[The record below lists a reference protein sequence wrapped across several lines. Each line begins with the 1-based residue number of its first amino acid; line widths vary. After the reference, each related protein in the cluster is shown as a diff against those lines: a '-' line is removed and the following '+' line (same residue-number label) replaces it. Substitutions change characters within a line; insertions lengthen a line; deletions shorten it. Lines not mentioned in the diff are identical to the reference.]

1 MSNQQGEAKTVLAPL
16 GPRGEVIPP
25 ASSEETAR
33 KPSKV
38 AAAQLAHAALDHLRS
53 ERALPYFLAGP
64 AVLIVLFVIGYPL
77 VSNVWNSLHYGHLPS
92 PRVNEWVGLEHYITA
107 VTDPELRRAALNS
120 ITISGGTALFSVVT
134 GFAWAIALNQARRF
148 KAGLQVLVLTPWV
161 LSGVMV
167 ARLWLWLLDPVLG
180 VLNHWLVGFV
190 LQPLFGF
197 QGSLELTTSA
207 QTAGL
212 TVVIACGWR
221 MTPFVFVMIL
231 AGLQSIPQE
240 LYEAAMVDGGNAYQ
254 RFRYITL
261 PFLRYIV
268 IIVALLVFVWVFN
281 DFSILYVMTRG
292 GPGYTTMVLPYR
304 VYRFIVEGFRM
315 GIGSALSMLMVL
327 LLTLVAVAYVRLLRR
342 QSEEGTLL

>member
-1 MSNQQGEAKTVLAPL
+1 MSNHP
-16 GPRGEVIPP
+16 GEVKAASASYRPKSEQILSAPP
-25 ASSEETAR
+25 EETTCR
-33 KPSKV
+33 RDKFTTTY
-38 AAAQLAHAALDHLRS
+38 LTRIALHYLRS
-53 ERALPYFLAGP
+53 EKPLPYILAGP

-77 VSNVWNSLHYGHLPS
+77 LSNVWDSLHYGHLPS
-92 PRVNEWVGLEHYITA
+92 PRVNEWVGFDHYITI
-107 VTDPELRRAALNS
+107 VTDPELRRATLNS
-120 ITISGGTALFSVVT
+120 ITISGGTALFSVLA
-134 GFAWAIALNQARRF
+134 GLAWAVALNQMRRF

-167 ARLWLWLLDPVLG
+167 ARLWLWLLDPILG
-180 VLNHWLVGFV
+180 VLNHWLVSFV
-190 LQPLFGF
+190 LRPLFGF
-197 QGSLELTTSA
+197 QGSLELTTSP

-240 LYEAAMVDGGNAYQ
+240 LYEAAMVDGANTYQ
-254 RFRYITL
+254 RFRYVTL
-261 PFLRYIV
+261 PFLRYII

-281 DFSILYVMTRG
+281 DFSIIYVMTRG
-292 GPGYTTMVLPYR
+292 GPGFTTMVLPYR
-304 VYRFIVEGFRM
+304 VYRFIVEGFRL

-342 QSEEGTLL
+342 QSEEGSLL